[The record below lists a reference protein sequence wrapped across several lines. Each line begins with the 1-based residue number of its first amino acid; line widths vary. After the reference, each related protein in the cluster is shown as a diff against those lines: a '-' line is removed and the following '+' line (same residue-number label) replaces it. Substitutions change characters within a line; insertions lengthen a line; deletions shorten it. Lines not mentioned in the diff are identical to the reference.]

1 MLGGIAFTLGL
12 EKSGKVNSDWDNRT
26 MALPIETIGLPF
38 YRLGQS
44 GYGFFAIG
52 GTRWTRQSPLHSGKI
67 QNIAFAT

>member
-38 YRLGQS
+38 YDWDNRTT
-44 GYGFFAIG
+44 FFAIG